1 MSIALAIRKEGELIV
16 ASDTLTSFGHTK
28 VPPTLHAAT
37 KVRRVGGSYL
47 AATGWGL
54 YENILDDVLA
64 RRKNP
69 RLGSQ
74 SQIFAFFLRLWSD
87 LHKKYS
93 FVNDQIDEKE
103 AGPFGNLDSTF
114 IVAGRA
120 GIFYV
125 GPDMSVTE
133 VEHYF
138 AIGSGAQFALGALHA
153 LHGTK
158 LDAETM
164 ARRAVEAA
172 IAFDTY
178 CGGEVRI
185 HRVAGRARG
194 AARGASRG

>member
-1 MSIALAIRKEGELIV
+1 MSIALAIEKNGELLV
-16 ASDTLTSFGHTK
+16 AADTLTSFGHTK
-28 VPPTLHAAT
+28 VPPALHAAV
-37 KVRRVGGSYL
+37 KVRRVGASLL
-47 AATGWGL
+47 ATTGWGV

-64 RRKNP
+64 RRKNV
-69 RLGSQ
+69 RLGSRG
-74 SQIFAFFLRLWSD
+74 QIFEFFLRLWSD

-114 IVAGRA
+114 LVANSA

-125 GPDMSVTE
+125 GPDMSVTQ
-133 VEHYF
+133 VERYF

-153 LHGTK
+153 LHGTR
-158 LDAETM
+158 LGAEAL

-178 CGGEVRI
+178 CGGETQLY
-185 HRVAGRARG
+185 RVARRRGRKPRRG
-194 AARGASRG
+194 

>member
-1 MSIALAIRKEGELIV
+1 MSIALAIEKNGELIV
-16 ASDTLTSFGHTK
+16 AADTLTSFGHTK
-28 VPPTLHAAT
+28 VPPALHTAQ
-37 KVRRVGGSYL
+37 KVRRVGRSFL

-64 RRKNP
+64 RRKNV
-69 RLGSQ
+69 RLGTRA
-74 SQIFAFFLRLWSD
+74 QIFDFFLRLWGD

-114 IVAGRA
+114 IVAGPA

-133 VEHYF
+133 VERYF

-153 LHGTK
+153 LHDSK
-158 LDAETM
+158 LTAEAI
-164 ARRAVEAA
+164 ARRGVEAA
-172 IAFDTY
+172 VAFDNY
-178 CGGEVRI
+178 CGGEAQLFRI
-185 HRVAGRARG
+185 GGRRRARARG
-194 AARGASRG
+194 

>member
-1 MSIALAIRKEGELIV
+1 MSIALAIQKDGELIV

-28 VPPTLHAAT
+28 VPPVLHAAQ
-37 KVRRVGGSYL
+37 KVRRVGASWL

-64 RRKNP
+64 RRRNV
-69 RLGSQ
+69 RLGSRE
-74 SQIFAFFLRLWSD
+74 QIFDFFLRLWGD

-114 IVAGRA
+114 LVAGRS
-120 GIFYV
+120 GIYYV
-125 GPDMSVTE
+125 GPDMSVTK

-138 AIGSGAQFALGALHA
+138 AIGSGAQFALGSLHA
-153 LHGTK
+153 LHGSK
-158 LDAETM
+158 LDTEAI

-178 CGGEVRI
+178 CGGEVQI
-185 HRVAGRARG
+185 H
-194 AARGASRG
+194 

>member
-1 MSIALAIRKEGELIV
+1 MSIALAIEKNGELLV
-16 ASDTLTSFGHTK
+16 AADTLTSFGHTK
-28 VPPTLHAAT
+28 VPPALHAAV
-37 KVRRVGGSYL
+37 KVRRVGASLL
-47 AATGWGL
+47 ATTGWGV

-64 RRKNP
+64 RRRDV
-69 RLGSQ
+69 RLGTRG
-74 SQIFAFFLRLWSD
+74 QIFEFFLRLWSD

-125 GPDMSVTE
+125 GPDMSVTK

-138 AIGSGAQFALGALHA
+138 AIGSGAPFALGT
-153 LHGTK
+153 LHG
-158 LDAETM
+158 LFDSRLGAEAI
-164 ARRAVEAA
+164 ARRGVEAA

-178 CGGEVRI
+178 CGGDVQI
-185 HRVAGRARG
+185 HRVAGGTRRPPRG
-194 AARGASRG
+194 

>member
-1 MSIALAIRKEGELIV
+1 MSIALALEKDGELIV

-28 VPPTLHAAT
+28 VPPHLHAAQ

-64 RRKNP
+64 RRANV
-69 RLGSQ
+69 RLGSRDR
-74 SQIFAFFLRLWSD
+74 IFAFFLRLWSD

-103 AGPFGNLDSTF
+103 SGPFGNLDSTF
-114 IVAGRA
+114 LVASPA
-120 GIFYV
+120 GIYYV
-125 GPDMSVTE
+125 GPDMSVTK
-133 VEHYF
+133 VERYF

-153 LHGTK
+153 LHGAK
-158 LDAETM
+158 LDAETV
-164 ARRAVEAA
+164 ARRGVEAA

-178 CGGEVRI
+178 CGGEPQLF
-185 HRVAGRARG
+185 RVARRRAGRRG
-194 AARGASRG
+194 

>member
-1 MSIALAIRKEGELIV
+1 MSIALALEKDGELIV

-28 VPPTLHAAT
+28 VPPVLHAAQ
-37 KVRRVGGSYL
+37 KVRQVGGAYL
-47 AATGWGL
+47 ASTGWGL
-54 YENILDDVLA
+54 YENILDDVLE
-64 RRKNP
+64 RRG
-69 RLGSQ
+69 RVTLGTSA
-74 SQIFAFFLRLWSD
+74 QIFSFFLRLWTD

-114 IVAGRA
+114 LVANAA

-125 GPDMSVTE
+125 GPDMSVTK
-133 VEHYF
+133 VERYF

-153 LHGTK
+153 LHGTRIG
-158 LDAETM
+158 AEAL

-178 CGGEVRI
+178 CGGEVQI
-185 HRVAGRARG
+185 FRVGRGRGRRNPGVAR
-194 AARGASRG
+194 